1 MSFFLRLDIEILHFE
16 HVSLTLREGKP
27 AWFEVNVKSNTSCN
41 VKWFHDG
48 NLITTSSTRFTMTS
62 VRKENGTSSHT
73 LHTASVLPRDGG
85 KLQETFG
92 CTAQF
97 LFHSCLL
104 KYSNVYWVL
113 LGEWKIIASNQEIYA
128 TRNLT
133 VTGKS

>member
-27 AWFEVNVKSNTSCN
+27 AWFEVNVKSNTSCK

-85 KLQETFG
+85 KLQKTFR
-92 CTAQF
+92 CTVHFFISF
-97 LFHSCLL
+97 LFI
-104 KYSNVYWVL
+104 
-113 LGEWKIIASNQEIYA
+113 KI
-128 TRNLT
+128 
-133 VTGKS
+133 

>member
-85 KLQETFG
+85 KLQETFR
-92 CTAQF
+92 CTVQFFIPF
-97 LFHSCLL
+97 LFIKIEHP
-104 KYSNVYWVL
+104 L
-113 LGEWKIIASNQEIYA
+113 LGFVRRMENHCI
-128 TRNLT
+128 
-133 VTGKS
+133 KSGDICNKKLDSYR